1 MWFCLYKCKFLY
13 VSLLFFYLNCVCNV
27 CISCDEGY
35 LGQHCECV
43 QQSDADSTTNMLA
56 SCRPDN
62 GSLVC
67 SGHGTCECGKCVCQG
82 HYSGKYCECDD
93 NSCENHNGKSCNGKQ
108 NIWLFILAIFCNYI
122 RFVSLSFTFK
132 THYLLL
138 CVIVIGQG
146 TCKCG
151 ICECKENYSGS
162 ACECSPSQDKCIND
176 KGLCSGQGKCTCNRC
191 QCNTGFVGDNCSTFM
206 DACMLFK

>member
-1 MWFCLYKCKFLY
+1 MCVLAVMKGIW
-13 VSLLFFYLNCVCNV
+13 VSTANVCNKAMRTLPPTCWRPVGLTTALWCAVDTAPVSVASV
-27 CISCDEGY
+27 CVKATTVG
-35 LGQHCECV
+35 
-43 QQSDADSTTNMLA
+43 STASVMTIVVKTIMASPVMVSKIFGLNM
-56 SCRPDN
+56 
-62 GSLVC
+62 
-67 SGHGTCECGKCVCQG
+67 
-82 HYSGKYCECDD
+82 
-93 NSCENHNGKSCNGKQ
+93 
-108 NIWLFILAIFCNYI
+108 
-122 RFVSLSFTFK
+122 FVSLSFAFK